1 MMQLLRDQ
9 LNVPFG
15 LATPAWLLKIGA
27 IFIRTETE
35 LVLKSRWVQPTR
47 LQKSQY
53 DFRFDKLE
61 DALQD
66 LLP

>member
-1 MMQLLRDQ
+1 MQLFRAQ

-15 LATPAWLLKIGA
+15 LATHAWLLKIGA
-27 IFIRTETE
+27 IFIRTETD
-35 LVLKSRWVQPTR
+35 LVLKSRWVLPTR

-53 DFRFDKLE
+53 DFRFGKLE
-61 DALQD
+61 DAFQD